1 MSQRQGNCRLWRD
14 KNSIRNLRME
24 ERCLWMSQRSLRF
37 LNRNLRLQNAMSAR
51 KEFPASQCL
60 FQEKGGK
67 LGLSETDNMKD
78 SVAEWHD
85 YKDIFVS
92 LPHQTKLRAI

>member
-1 MSQRQGNCRLWRD
+1 MLCRQER
-14 KNSIRNLRME
+14 NSLPP
-24 ERCLWMSQRSLRF
+24 
-37 LNRNLRLQNAMSAR
+37 NAFS
-51 KEFPASQCL
+51 K
-60 FQEKGGK
+60 EKGGK